1 MVKLYIKKL
10 EQQNYQN
17 KYKMMKK
24 IFIIFIFYIFAQS
37 ASAADKQISE
47 LNHLFTQL
55 KTLSNSQEAKKV
67 EDKIWE
73 LWTTHPSEDSLTE
86 LLAKGSEYMMQ
97 NQLTS
102 AHNVFSKVIELDPKW
117 AEGWNKRAT
126 VLYMMGNFEL
136 SQKDINM
143 VLSLEKR
150 HFGALSGQGLVQ
162 TALENYEK
170 AIDSYIEAHKIY
182 PSSQSTLQMIEQLSI
197 LLQKESI

>member
-1 MVKLYIKKL
+1 
-10 EQQNYQN
+10 
-17 KYKMMKK
+17 MMKK
-24 IFIIFIFYIFAQS
+24 FFIISIFYIFAQS
-37 ASAADKQISE
+37 ASAADKQTSE
-47 LNHLFTQL
+47 LNNLFTQL
-55 KTLSNSQEAKKV
+55 KAISNAEEAKKV
-67 EDKIWE
+67 EDKIWN
-73 LWTTHPSEDSLTE
+73 LWTTHPSEESLTE

-136 SQKDINM
+136 SQKDIDM

-162 TALENYEK
+162 TALQNYEK

>member
-1 MVKLYIKKL
+1 
-10 EQQNYQN
+10 
-17 KYKMMKK
+17 MKK
-24 IFIIFIFYIFAQS
+24 FFIIFIFYIFAQS
-37 ASAADKQISE
+37 ASAADKQTSE
-47 LNHLFTQL
+47 LNNLFTQL
-55 KTLSNSQEAKKV
+55 KAISNAEEAKKV
-67 EDKIWE
+67 EDKIWN
-73 LWTTHPSEDSLTE
+73 LWTTHPSEESLTE

-136 SQKDINM
+136 SQKDIDM

>member
-1 MVKLYIKKL
+1 MIRKL
-10 EQQNYQN
+10 
-17 KYKMMKK
+17 
-24 IFIIFIFYIFAQS
+24 FIVFIFYIFAQS
-37 ASAADKQISE
+37 TSAADKQNSE
-47 LNHLFTQL
+47 LNNLFAQL
-55 KTLSNSQEAKKV
+55 KALSNSQEAKKV

-73 LWTTHPSEDSLTE
+73 LWTTHPSENTLTE

-136 SQKDINM
+136 SQKDIDM

-170 AIDSYIEAHKIY
+170 AIESYKRALEIY
-182 PSSQSTLQMIEQLSI
+182 PTMQSPEIMIKQIEEI
-197 LLQKESI
+197 IKEELI

>member
-1 MVKLYIKKL
+1 
-10 EQQNYQN
+10 
-17 KYKMMKK
+17 MMKK
-24 IFIIFIFYIFAQS
+24 FFIIFIFYIFAQS
-37 ASAADKQISE
+37 ASAADKQTSE
-47 LNHLFTQL
+47 LNNLFTQL
-55 KTLSNSQEAKKV
+55 KAISNAEEAKKV
-67 EDKIWE
+67 EDKIWN
-73 LWTTHPSEDSLTE
+73 LWTTHPSEESLTE

-136 SQKDINM
+136 SQKDIDM